1 MCEALGVSRSGFY
14 AWLVRPRSRR
24 NHPLA
29 SPLSLAQD
37 YPNKAINFVVPFPP
51 GGSNDV
57 LAKSTQRLPAGSP
70 KRKTC
75 RPCGNCALT

>member
-1 MCEALGVSRSGFY
+1 MKFDRRV
-14 AWLVRPRSRR
+14 WLLAACIITA
-24 NHPLA
+24 LA

-57 LAKSTQRLPAGSP
+57 LAKSTQRSPAGSP

-75 RPCGNCALT
+75 RPCGTCART